1 MGSGLPFPRHPHS
14 VLPGLGETP
23 LKGVGAPPQVSE
35 SGDRLLP
42 RESQRKTQSPWQGE
56 SPFWKPQAW
65 AKGNEAWIQ
74 GVCWGG
80 GESSDPWKS
89 QAHLSKPWQFQGE
102 AQKVP
107 GLAPSGPHR
116 CPHPTLGEF
125 PAPCPSSLASPS
137 SPKVPLWASWGF
149 PVLGRPAKL
158 WRWCLEPLG
167 VLGTGGGTCD
177 TTGWGLPPPRCLPPC
192 CSVLEGGPDSF
203 RGQRPWPGPDPCEA
217 ASPPPSP
224 SGHSTSFRNLLLG
237 PLPWLAGP
245 LPLHGPAPPSAPPG

>member
-42 RESQRKTQSPWQGE
+42 WESQRKTQSPWQGE

-89 QAHLSKPWQFQGE
+89 QAHLSKP
-102 AQKVP
+102 
-107 GLAPSGPHR
+107 LAIP
-116 CPHPTLGEF
+116 
-125 PAPCPSSLASPS
+125 
-137 SPKVPLWASWGF
+137 
-149 PVLGRPAKL
+149 
-158 WRWCLEPLG
+158 
-167 VLGTGGGTCD
+167 GGGTESP
-177 TTGWGLPPPRCLPPC
+177 GSSPFRVPLLPPPHPGRIPCPLPKLFGFPK
-192 CSVLEGGPDSF
+192 LPQG
-203 RGQRPWPGPDPCEA
+203 
-217 ASPPPSP
+217 SPL
-224 SGHSTSFRNLLLG
+224 GLLG
-237 PLPWLAGP
+237 FSCTWQARQTLEVVLGAPWGAWDGRGDL
-245 LPLHGPAPPSAPPG
+245 